1 MSKGKQVKEDQL
13 QFAVQAAKLGIW
25 DWYVPDNEVIWD
37 DQCKALVG
45 RPDVKGT
52 LGYEFFLATLHPDD
66 RERVNALVQRIVN
79 QQDENY
85 GTEYRVIWPDQSVH
99 WLAVQ
104 GKGFYD
110 QQGKII
116 RMIGVVL
123 DVTERK
129 NVEAALRESEAKFR
143 RLVDANVIGVI
154 IANIEGSILEAN
166 TAFLSL
172 IGYNQEDLATGR
184 LRWPNLVTPEFADRN
199 ETAMHEMQSTGVLP
213 PFESELLTKDG
224 KRIPTLVAGAL
235 LEQSNDTSI
244 SFILDMTAHK
254 EADKQ
259 KDAFISLISHELR
272 TPLTS
277 IKGNIQLAQRRLL
290 RFMQMAESFSSEE
303 KTVIDEVELLLQRAV
318 DQTGMQNRLINDLLD
333 VSRIDANK
341 LELSPTPDDLVA
353 IVHETVENLRSTIPN
368 RQLLFEHSEHAHV
381 LVMVDTDRISQ
392 VVANY
397 VTNALKYSAASE
409 PVIVGLTV
417 EGTEAKVWVRD
428 FGPGLTVEEQEKVWR
443 RFYQVL
449 DGHTHSGQK
458 VGLGLGLYIC
468 QTLIKQHNGKVGV
481 ESQPGQGCT
490 FWFTLPIVE

>member
-184 LRWPNLVTPEFADRN
+184 LRWPNLV
-199 ETAMHEMQSTGVLP
+199 
-213 PFESELLTKDG
+213 
-224 KRIPTLVAGAL
+224 
-235 LEQSNDTSI
+235 
-244 SFILDMTAHK
+244 
-254 EADKQ
+254 
-259 KDAFISLISHELR
+259 
-272 TPLTS
+272 
-277 IKGNIQLAQRRLL
+277 
-290 RFMQMAESFSSEE
+290 
-303 KTVIDEVELLLQRAV
+303 
-318 DQTGMQNRLINDLLD
+318 
-333 VSRIDANK
+333 
-341 LELSPTPDDLVA
+341 
-353 IVHETVENLRSTIPN
+353 
-368 RQLLFEHSEHAHV
+368 
-381 LVMVDTDRISQ
+381 
-392 VVANY
+392 
-397 VTNALKYSAASE
+397 
-409 PVIVGLTV
+409 
-417 EGTEAKVWVRD
+417 
-428 FGPGLTVEEQEKVWR
+428 
-443 RFYQVL
+443 
-449 DGHTHSGQK
+449 
-458 VGLGLGLYIC
+458 
-468 QTLIKQHNGKVGV
+468 
-481 ESQPGQGCT
+481 
-490 FWFTLPIVE
+490 